1 MEVSEAWHD
10 ITIRDICISS
20 NLNPPTK
27 LTSSSRSTDIL
38 PWNISKMMIKTMTVS
53 TRITISYAMKWG
65 IPLRVWWTVHG
76 NHDNMIKISRWRKA
90 IVEQI
95 LGSEK
100 RKKYKRE
107 REISRINRVIQVCLR
122 RNKNVGRIWFKKMF
136 NHQILDEGLKYL

>member
-1 MEVSEAWHD
+1 MGDPITSLMDSPWKPWQHD
-10 ITIRDICISS
+10 Q
-20 NLNPPTK
+20 NF
-27 LTSSSRSTDIL
+27 
-38 PWNISKMMIKTMTVS
+38 
-53 TRITISYAMKWG
+53 
-65 IPLRVWWTVHG
+65 
-76 NHDNMIKISRWRKA
+76 RWRKA

-136 NHQILDEGLKYL
+136 SHQILDEGLKYL